1 MAFPRRTLAISGSK
15 SRNKGA
21 AWERECAKLLTQMTG
36 VECKRRLEQ
45 YRSGGADI
53 DTTLPISVECKTG
66 YQIGSNTIRAAL
78 QQAREG
84 AENLELPFV
93 WVKQNVKGKSPERY
107 VVMDEETFLP
117 MLLAHLENVIP

>member
-1 MAFPRRTLAISGSK
+1 VSGSK

-53 DTTLPISVECKTG
+53 DTTLPISVECKSG
-66 YQIGSNTIRAAL
+66 YQIGSNTIRHAL
-78 QQAREG
+78 QQARDG
-84 AENLELPFV
+84 AGGLEIPFV
-93 WVKQNVKGKSPERY
+93 WVKQNVKGGTPERY
-107 VVMDEETFLP
+107 VVMDEEQFLP
-117 MLLAHLENVIP
+117 MLLAHLEGPLL